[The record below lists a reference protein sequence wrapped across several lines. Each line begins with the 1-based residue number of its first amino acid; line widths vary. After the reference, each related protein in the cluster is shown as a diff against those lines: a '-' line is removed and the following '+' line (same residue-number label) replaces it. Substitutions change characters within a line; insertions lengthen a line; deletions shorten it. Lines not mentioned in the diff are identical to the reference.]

1 MDMSPLQQKLLD
13 AWFVQEVLP
22 LEHLL
27 VGYLRKNTRDP
38 DSVPDLRQDIYVK
51 VYEAAEKEIPLL
63 TKPFLFAVARNLLI
77 DRARQSQVASIVAL
91 GLPDD
96 VNDYVDELSPERHA
110 LARES
115 LGCFARALASLPPRC
130 REVVELRKI
139 SGLSQRAVAEQLGIS
154 EGTVEKQIAK
164 GVRFL
169 ADAMSFKTQA
179 PAEEPATKRQ
189 PKPRGEFA

>member
-1 MDMSPLQQKLLD
+1 MSPLQQKLLD
-13 AWFVQEVLP
+13 TWFVQEIVP

-38 DSVPDLRQDIYVK
+38 DSVADLRQDIYVK
-51 VYEAAEKEIPLL
+51 VYEAAAKEIPLL
-63 TKPFLFAVARNLLI
+63 AKPFLFTVARNLLI
-77 DRARQSQVASIVAL
+77 DRARQSQVASIVAP
-91 GLPDD
+91 GLPDED
-96 VNDYVDELSPERHA
+96 DYVDELSPERHA

-115 LGCFARALASLPPRC
+115 LGCFARALATLPPRC

-139 SGLSQRAVAEQLGIS
+139 AGLSQRAVAEQLGIS

-169 ADAMSFKTQA
+169 ADAMSFKTQEAADA
-179 PAEEPATKRQ
+179 PDAKHQSRS
-189 PKPRGEFA
+189 RGKFA

>member
-1 MDMSPLQQKLLD
+1 MSPLQQKLLD
-13 AWFVQEVLP
+13 TWFVQEIVP

-38 DSVPDLRQDIYVK
+38 DSVADLRQDIYVK

-63 TKPFLFAVARNLLI
+63 AKPFLFAVARNLLI

-91 GLPDD
+91 GLPDSD
-96 VNDYVDELSPERHA
+96 DYVDELSPERHA

-115 LGCFARALASLPPRC
+115 LGCFARALAALPPRC

-139 SGLSQRAVAEQLGIS
+139 AGLSQRAVAQQLGIS
-154 EGTVEKQIAK
+154 EGSVEKQIAK
-164 GVRFL
+164 GVRCL
-169 ADAMSFKTQA
+169 ADAMSLTTPA
-179 PAEEPATKRQ
+179 PVDEAETKRQ
-189 PKPRGEFA
+189 SRSRGKFA